1 MIKRKD
7 ACSRFHREDLT
18 VASSSPACVLL
29 RGGVTLQ
36 GLQPCAGHVFNRKL
50 GGRDT
55 GLRTDC
61 NIVVYLGLSLVL
73 YSHPSDVGI
82 SVSLDNS

>member
-7 ACSRFHREDLT
+7 ACSRFHREDLLT
-18 VASSSPACVLL
+18 VALSSPASVL

-50 GGRDT
+50 GGRGT
-55 GLRTDC
+55 CLR
-61 NIVVYLGLSLVL
+61 V
-73 YSHPSDVGI
+73 HRSDGA
-82 SVSLDNS
+82 SG